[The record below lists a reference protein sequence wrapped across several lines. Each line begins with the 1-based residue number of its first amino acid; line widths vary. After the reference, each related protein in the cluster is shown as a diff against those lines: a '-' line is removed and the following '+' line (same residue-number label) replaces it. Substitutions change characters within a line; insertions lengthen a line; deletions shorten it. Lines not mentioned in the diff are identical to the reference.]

1 MDWKQFLHLPN
12 DNKLFNTLDVRVSM
26 LTAINLQKANVKS
39 LVSEKE
45 DICSL
50 MFWPGCPST

>member
-12 DNKLFNTLDVRVSM
+12 NNLYNTLDVRVGM

-45 DICSL
+45 DTRSL
-50 MFWPGCPST
+50 ISWPGYPLT